1 MKVRVMWQQ
10 ERELAGPAYGETRT
24 PVASSAPPHRP
35 RLSQPCLSH
44 YTHSEG

>member
-24 PVASSAPPHRP
+24 PVAPPHRP
-35 RLSQPCLSH
+35 RLSQPRLSR
-44 YTHSEG
+44 YTHSKG